1 MSWLNG
7 GPYATTTFEAWRSKL
22 SSANDQLGFLNK
34 GRESRTTEA
43 SFENANEEAQ
53 ETIRTF
59 EGEQGTDDVTERDE
73 TQQPTPPSSAIN
85 AAQKKTKKP
94 DVERALINFME
105 SHKVVK
111 EPLVDEDLAF
121 FHSLL
126 PSLNTLDFEQKFTFR
141 METMQLLRSLKNS
154 PTHANFTH
162 SNINAPSTSSTYVH
176 QTTNSSLPIHSF
188 IHASTYA
195 YLLKPNFTYV
205 HSPTVYEPI
214 QSFIL
219 SQQLPWSWF
228 TPSISIMNVFIE
240 LATFSS
246 TTRKR

>member
-1 MSWLNG
+1 VDVMAKWRAIRDNYIRSLKKQAEFSKSG
-7 GPYATTTFEAWRSKL
+7 SAAKKFKVYVYA
-22 SSANDQLGFLNK
+22 DQLGFLNK
-34 GRESRTTEA
+34 GRELRPTEA

-59 EGEQGTDDVTERDE
+59 EGEQGTDDVTERDV

-85 AAQKKTKKP
+85 AAQKKTKKL

-126 PSLNTLDFEQKFTFR
+126 PSLKTLDFEQKFTFR

-162 SNINAPSTSSTYVH
+162 SNINALSNSSTYVH
-176 QTTNSSLPIHSF
+176 QTTNSSLPIHTFMPPPTPIYSNPTSPMCVRPP
-188 IHASTYA
+188 STSPYS
-195 YLLKPNFTYV
+195 
-205 HSPTVYEPI
+205 HS
-214 QSFIL
+214 
-219 SQQLPWSWF
+219 
-228 TPSISIMNVFIE
+228 
-240 LATFSS
+240 SS
-246 TTRKR
+246 HS